1 MAQPSSPGTT
11 RTTASRRELGW
22 ALGVLCL
29 TEIVSWG
36 VLYYAF
42 PVLAADIT
50 ADTGW
55 SPATITAAFSA
66 GLVVSALAGIPVG
79 HLMHHHGP
87 RWLMTG
93 GSALA
98 VVSVLVLA
106 TAPSLPLF
114 VAGWLLAGVAMSCV
128 LYAPAFAAVT
138 VWFGPRRVPALTAV
152 TLVAGF
158 ASTVFAPL
166 TAVLD
171 EHFSWRGTY
180 LILAVLLAV
189 LTVPAHWFGL
199 RPAWPKAEAA
209 GPTATAQEGE
219 PSPDDRPVRP
229 VEFWVLAAAFTVN
242 AVCLYATVINLVP
255 LLHERGYS
263 TTAAAWVLGIG
274 GIGQVLGRLAYAP
287 LVGCAGLP
295 TRTLVIFAGSALTTG
310 LFAVLPG
317 PYAALIVVAL
327 VAGNVRG
334 MATLLSATAVSD
346 RWGTARFARL
356 NGVFNAP
363 MMLATA
369 VSPFIGAWLAGPLG
383 GYPEAFLALAVLGAV
398 AVGLATLPGPGRTPR
413 S

>member
-1 MAQPSSPGTT
+1 MTQRPTLSSRPET
-11 RTTASRRELGW
+11 RAASRRELGW

-50 ADTGW
+50 VDTGW
-55 SPATITAAFSA
+55 STATITAAFSA
-66 GLVVSALAGIPVG
+66 GLVVSALVGIPVG
-79 HLMHHHGP
+79 RLMQQHGP

-93 GSALA
+93 GSVLA
-98 VVSVLVLA
+98 VASVLVIA
-106 TAPSLPLF
+106 VAPTLPVF
-114 VAGWLLAGVAMSCV
+114 FAAWLLAGVALSCV

-138 VWFGPRRVPALTAV
+138 VWFGPRRVPALTAI

-166 TAVLD
+166 TAALD
-171 EHFSWRGTY
+171 QHLSWRATY
-180 LILAVLLAV
+180 LVLAVVLAV
-189 LTVPAHWFGL
+189 LTVPTHWLGL
-199 RPAWPKAEAA
+199 RPTWPNTERAA
-209 GPTATAQEGE
+209 PAASTRLLDD
-219 PSPDDRPVRP
+219 PDDRPVRP

-242 AVCLYATVINLVP
+242 TVCLYATVINLVP

-263 TTAAAWVLGIG
+263 TTSAAWVLGLG
-274 GIGQVLGRLAYAP
+274 GVGQVLGRLAYAP
-287 LVGCAGLP
+287 LVRRSGLT
-295 TRTLVIFAGSALTTG
+295 TRTVLVFGGAALTTG
-310 LFAVLPG
+310 VFAILPG

-327 VAGNVRG
+327 VAGNARG
-334 MATLLSATAVSD
+334 LATLLSATAVSD

-383 GYPEAFLALAVLGAV
+383 GYPEAFAVLAVLGVV
-398 AVGLATLPGPGRTPR
+398 AVGLATMTAPGSKLR
-413 S
+413 

>member
-1 MAQPSSPGTT
+1 MAQRPALSSRREIG
-11 RTTASRRELGW
+11 TASRRELGW

-55 SPATITAAFSA
+55 STAAITAAFSA
-66 GLVVSALAGIPVG
+66 GLVVSALVGIPVG
-79 HLMHHHGP
+79 RVIHRHGP

-98 VVSVLVLA
+98 VTAVVLLA
-106 TAPSLPLF
+106 VAPSFPLF
-114 VAGWLLAGVAMSCV
+114 LAGWLLAGVAMSCV

-138 VWFGPRRVPALTAV
+138 VWFGPRRVRALTAI

-171 EHFSWRGTY
+171 QHLCWRATY
-180 LILAVLLAV
+180 LVLAGVLAV
-189 LTVPAHWFGL
+189 LTVPTHWFGL
-199 RPAWPKAEAA
+199 RPAWPNTEQ
-209 GPTATAQEGE
+209 TENTT
-219 PSPDDRPVRP
+219 STDDTRANSRPVRP
-229 VEFWVLAAAFTVN
+229 LEFWVLAAAFTVN
-242 AVCLYATVINLVP
+242 TVCLYAAVINLVP
-255 LLHERGYS
+255 LLHGRGYS
-263 TTAAAWVLGIG
+263 LTAAAWVLGIG
-274 GIGQVLGRLAYAP
+274 GVGQVLGRLAYAP
-287 LVGCAGLP
+287 LVRRTGL
-295 TRTLVIFAGSALTTG
+295 TACTLAVFTTG
-310 LFAVLPG
+310 AVTTGVFAVLPG

-327 VAGNVRG
+327 IAGNARG
-334 MATLLSATAVSD
+334 LATLLSATAVSD

-383 GYPEAFLALAVLGAV
+383 GYPEAFAALAVLGLV
-398 AVGLATLPGPGRTPR
+398 AVMLAARRAPTEPR
-413 S
+413 G